1 MVSNSRI
8 HPDDPSRLA
17 FRRRPRLLP
26 RRGPLRPGLI
36 AFWLLAGVALPV
48 ASVAGVLS
56 LIGPLGYAG
65 ALALVALVDAALLA
79 AAASATGP
87 ARARTRAVGGLVLT
101 VVITWGVLAVAFV
114 TTVSSCH
121 GCLS

>member
-8 HPDDPSRLA
+8 HPNRPA
-17 FRRRPRLLP
+17 FRRRLRLLP
-26 RRGPLRPGLI
+26 RRGPLRPGRI

-48 ASVAGVLS
+48 ASFAGVLS

-65 ALALVALVDAALLA
+65 ALAAIALADAALLA
-79 AAASATGP
+79 AAATAAEP

-101 VVITWGVLAVAFV
+101 VVVTWGALAVAFV
-114 TTVSSCH
+114 TAV
-121 GCLS
+121 

>member
-8 HPDDPSRLA
+8 HPSRLA
-17 FRRRPRLLP
+17 LRRRPRLLP

-36 AFWLLAGVALPV
+36 AFWLLAGVALPT
-48 ASVAGVLS
+48 ASVVGVLV

-65 ALALVALVDAALLA
+65 ALVVTAFADAALLA
-79 AAASATGP
+79 AAAPAVGP
-87 ARARTRAVGGLVLT
+87 AGARVRAVVGLVLT
-101 VVITWGVLAVAFV
+101 AVVTWGALALAFV
-114 TTVSSCH
+114 IAVSSCH